1 MNNLRTIPVEKNDDI
16 LSMEEILEISGLDM
30 MQGILDGVYPP
41 APISKLLNYNVHFV
55 EKGKVVWILPL
66 GRVVITAHAIAL
78 SRIVPYH
85 PPCNVPIGLREAKLG
100 FPLKTT
106 LPFSTKCTL

>member
-1 MNNLRTIPVEKNDDI
+1 MHVVDAEAYSLPDATSTILPTATPVDLPACSTVPI
-16 LSMEEILEISGLDM
+16 ASTSTSA
-30 MQGILDGVYPP
+30 GIGR
-41 APISKLLNYNVHFV
+41 IIFTLNS
-55 EKGKVVWILPL
+55 KVVWILPL

-106 LPFSTKCTL
+106 LPFSTACTL